1 MSTKKNEVAKTF
13 AQWTDTH
20 WSVKFINNIQN
31 ITQYSDPFGT
41 DTSSIPFTEDLLNQL
56 VEKGKAMKPFK
67 IYLKEGYAFIHGS
80 ASDKGVEVDFSK
92 VYTDNLQWFAHVY
105 GTPKA
110 DVNFTLNNDYY
121 PGYVK
126 CKTIVVNADSKYY
139 ETKFQDYSWG
149 KKIYISPSGGP
160 ILQTGALLA
169 WYQAECVS
177 IKEGYIMPTAD
188 QIQVEPESMRQF
200 LEFEYDFGSQEKVYN
215 IYMYNRWD
223 YDAAKYDQETSDTI
237 ITFPKPEATFY
248 QVDVNKV
255 SGTTITNGPV
265 TQRVDIG
272 KDMQSVS
279 VKVDDTNRMGFDP
292 EVRPTKEGVTFNVDT
307 LQSAPY
313 KYGWVSGAPL
323 RDVSIDI
330 PAPVEFSNTSITL
343 GANLNVGSGKIN
355 QWSVKGKKIME
366 VVINCADGYEFIQ
379 NSDAVTDFT
388 PYLNK
393 IVVTPES
400 EKTNIKFIITEGQ
413 LHITGTISNDI
424 SITLPEPVK
433 KTYTVT
439 VELGENI
446 VRESGG
452 ELIQEVIIGQ
462 PMNQIILKVDDTKVI
477 GSFYANTHNG
487 SKDGVNM
494 AVDTSGEKPYTKLT
508 IGGIPTNNTTVNIAP
523 PSLGYLVR
531 ITGGAN
537 TTHVS
542 GSLRQY
548 VNAGESI
555 ETVIFRCDEGYW
567 FGKYSGGSNNSMSI
581 KLNADKTE
589 LTLSGRPAGMSGF
602 GDYDVRLQDA
612 VKKPVTLTV
621 NLPSDGSVK
630 VKAGEENRLNQSID
644 PGEYI
649 DGITLTP
656 ATNYYMDQEWRKQIQ
671 VAPVNDHIMVM
682 TTDSE
687 TYISGTIV
695 EDTVITVPSAI
706 EKNVNGGEY
715 MLTVDSIGSN
725 LFGIAGF
732 RSNEC
737 RGPATSSVDK
747 NVTFGSITPGNYF
760 GKKIIGCYISGS
772 DGPELSVVSRITG
785 NCYMVLELEN
795 KDHTGI
801 AGSVMCG
808 MTFKTLDISSSLG
821 QEGSIDQDTLYF
833 SSEDRNGTIF
843 SHYMKLLAERG
854 KTIPVIIAPMQRR
867 GVLIHSD
874 TFGGLTSYEGRWWTE
889 WQLSNV
895 STGAVIKYIRNILTE
910 TGPKNI
916 VLYTDETSNNSYFT
930 NIPYGLSERFTIQ
943 FNDTKKIPMIW
954 NYNDSKKGYYAD
966 LDYDMFCIDIG
977 EDSYNNMSKPC
988 TVRYW
993 SRPYWYTL
1001 SLPATGVVNG
1011 DPVKLTLT
1019 CYGDVDMF
1027 NPNEAAIGISPGLIS
1042 SLQVHTVTPFTS
1054 VSSNTYEATIKFT
1067 GTRDYTFSEDIVY
1080 VMHLDEV
1087 ATVGIQLLYSG
1098 SV

>member
-1 MSTKKNEVAKTF
+1 MSTKKNEVTKTF

-20 WSVKFINNIQN
+20 WNVKFINNIPN
-31 ITQYSDPFGT
+31 ITQYTDPFGT
-41 DTSSIPFTEDLLNQL
+41 DTNSIPFTEDLLNQL

-67 IYLKEGYAFIHGS
+67 IYLKEGHAFIHGS
-80 ASDKGVEVDFSK
+80 ASDKGMEVDFDK
-92 VYTDNLQWFAHVY
+92 VDTDNLQWFAHVY

-110 DVNFTLNNDYY
+110 DINFTLNNGYY

-139 ETKFQDYSWG
+139 ETKFKDYSWG
-149 KKIYISPSGGP
+149 KTIYISPAGGP
-160 ILQTGALLA
+160 ILPTGPELA

-223 YDAAKYDQETSDTI
+223 YDAAKYDQETSNTV

-248 QVDVNKV
+248 QVDVNKA

-265 TQRVDIG
+265 NQRVDIG

-292 EVRPTKEGVTFNVDT
+292 EVRPTKDGVTFNVDT
-307 LQSAPY
+307 LQSTPY
-313 KYGWVSGAPL
+313 KHGWVSGIPL
-323 RDVSIDI
+323 RDVTIDI
-330 PAPVEFSNTSITL
+330 PTPVEFSSTSIKL
-343 GANLNVGSGKIN
+343 GANLNVGSGRIN
-355 QWSVKGKKIME
+355 QWSVKGKKITE
-366 VVINCADGYEFIQ
+366 VVINCADGYEFVQ
-379 NSDAVTDFT
+379 NSDTVTDFT
-388 PYLNK
+388 PYFNK

-400 EKTNIKFIITEGQ
+400 EKSNIKFSITEGQ
-413 LHITGTISNDI
+413 LHITGTISNDV
-424 SITLPEPVK
+424 SIALPEPVK
-433 KTYTVT
+433 KTYAIT
-439 VELGENI
+439 VELGENV

-452 ELIQEVIIGQ
+452 ELTQEVRIGQ
-462 PMNQIILKVDDTKVI
+462 PMSQIILKVDDTKVI
-477 GSFYANTHNG
+477 GSFYTNTHNG

-494 AVDTSGEKPYTKLT
+494 AVDTSGEKPYTKLA
-508 IGGIPTNNTTVNIAP
+508 IGGVPTNSTTVNIAP

-555 ETVIFRCDEGYW
+555 ETVIFRCNDGYW
-567 FGKYSGGSNNSMSI
+567 FGKYNGGSNNSMSI

-589 LTLSGRPAGMSGF
+589 LTLSGEPAGMSGF
-602 GDYDVRLQDA
+602 GDYDVRLEDA
-612 VKKPVTLTV
+612 VVIPVSLTI
-621 NLPSDGSVK
+621 NLPSDDSVK
-630 VKAGEENRLNQSID
+630 VKSGEESRLNQFIE

-649 DGITLTP
+649 DGVTLVPKDANYKMTQAWRQTITVEP
-656 ATNYYMDQEWRKQIQ
+656 ANE
-671 VAPVNDHIMVM
+671 HIMMM
-682 TTDSE
+682 TSDTE
-687 TYISGTIV
+687 TYISGRIS
-695 EDTVITVPSAI
+695 ENTVITVPALI
-706 EKNVNGGEY
+706 GG
-715 MLTVDSIGSN
+715 
-725 LFGIAGF
+725 GI
-732 RSNEC
+732 
-737 RGPATSSVDK
+737 
-747 NVTFGSITPGNYF
+747 
-760 GKKIIGCYISGS
+760 
-772 DGPELSVVSRITG
+772 
-785 NCYMVLELEN
+785 VL
-795 KDHTGI
+795 
-801 AGSVMCG
+801 
-808 MTFKTLDISSSLG
+808 
-821 QEGSIDQDTLYF
+821 
-833 SSEDRNGTIF
+833 
-843 SHYMKLLAERG
+843 
-854 KTIPVIIAPMQRR
+854 
-867 GVLIHSD
+867 HSD
-874 TFGGLTSYEGRWWTE
+874 TFSGLTSYEGRWWTE

-895 STGAVIKYIRNILTE
+895 SDGAVIKYIKNILTE

-916 VLYTDETSNNSYFT
+916 VLYTDEASNNSYFT

-943 FNDTKKIPMIW
+943 FNETKKIPMIW
-954 NYNDSKKGYYAD
+954 RYSDSKKGYYAD

-993 SRPYWYTL
+993 SRPYWYKL
-1001 SLPATGVVNG
+1001 SLPASVVVNG

-1019 CYGDVDMF
+1019 CYGDTTMF
-1027 NPNEAAIGISPGLIS
+1027 DSNKAVIGINPSLTS
-1042 SLQVHTVTPFTS
+1042 SLQVHTVTPFVG

-1067 GTRDYTFSEDIVY
+1067 GTRDSFSEDIVY
-1080 VMHLDEV
+1080 VIHLDEV

>member
-20 WSVKFINNIQN
+20 WSVKFINNIPN

-41 DTSSIPFTEDLLNQL
+41 DTNSIPFTEDLLNQL

-67 IYLKEGYAFIHGS
+67 VYLKEGYAFIHGS
-80 ASDKGVEVDFSK
+80 TSDKGMEVDFDK
-92 VYTDNLQWFAHVY
+92 ADTDNLQWFAHVY

-110 DVNFTLNNDYY
+110 DINFTLNNGYY

-139 ETKFQDYSWG
+139 ETKFKDYSWG
-149 KKIYISPSGGP
+149 KTIYISPAGGP
-160 ILQTGALLA
+160 ILPTGPELA

-200 LEFEYDFGSQEKVYN
+200 LEFEYDFSSQEKVYN

-223 YDAAKYDQETSDTI
+223 YDAAKYDQETSNTI

-248 QVDVNKV
+248 QVDVNKA

-292 EVRPTKEGVTFNVDT
+292 EVRPTKDGVTFNVDT

-313 KYGWVSGAPL
+313 KHGWVSGTPL

-330 PAPVEFSNTSITL
+330 PAPVEFSSTSITL
-343 GANLNVGSGKIN
+343 GVNLNVGSGRIN
-355 QWSVKGKKIME
+355 QWSVKGKKITE
-366 VVINCADGYEFIQ
+366 VIINCADGYEFIQ
-379 NSDAVTDFT
+379 NSDTVTDFT
-388 PYLNK
+388 PYFNK

-400 EKTNIKFIITEGQ
+400 EKSNIKFSITEGQ
-413 LHITGTISNDI
+413 LHITGTISNDV

-439 VELGENI
+439 VELGENV

-452 ELIQEVIIGQ
+452 ELTQEVRIGQ
-462 PMNQIILKVDDTKVI
+462 PMSQIILKVDDTKVI
-477 GSFYANTHNG
+477 GSFYTNTHNG
-487 SKDGVNM
+487 SKDGINM

-508 IGGIPTNNTTVNIAP
+508 IGGVPTNSTTVNIAP

-555 ETVIFRCDEGYW
+555 ETVIFRCNDGYW
-567 FGKYSGGSNNSMSI
+567 FGKYNGGSNNSMSI

-589 LTLSGRPAGMSGF
+589 LTLSGEPAGMSGF
-602 GDYDVRLQDA
+602 GDYDVRLEDA
-612 VKKPVTLTV
+612 V
-621 NLPSDGSVK
+621 
-630 VKAGEENRLNQSID
+630 
-644 PGEYI
+644 
-649 DGITLTP
+649 
-656 ATNYYMDQEWRKQIQ
+656 
-671 VAPVNDHIMVM
+671 
-682 TTDSE
+682 
-687 TYISGTIV
+687 
-695 EDTVITVPSAI
+695 
-706 EKNVNGGEY
+706 EKDVNGGEY

-732 RSNEC
+732 RSKEC

-760 GKKIIGCYISGS
+760 GQKIIGCYISGS
-772 DGPELSVVSRITG
+772 DGREPALRGVSRRVTG
-785 NCYMVLELEN
+785 TCYMVLELEN
-795 KDHTGI
+795 KDHLGVS
-801 AGSVMCG
+801 GSVICG
-808 MTFKTLDISSSLG
+808 MTFKTLDISSRLD

-833 SSEDRNGTIF
+833 SSEDHDGTIF
-843 SHYMKLLAERG
+843 GYYTKLLVEKG
-854 KTIPVIIAPMQRR
+854 KTIPVIIAPMQ
-867 GVLIHSD
+867 
-874 TFGGLTSYEGRWWTE
+874 
-889 WQLSNV
+889 
-895 STGAVIKYIRNILTE
+895 
-910 TGPKNI
+910 
-916 VLYTDETSNNSYFT
+916 
-930 NIPYGLSERFTIQ
+930 
-943 FNDTKKIPMIW
+943 
-954 NYNDSKKGYYAD
+954 
-966 LDYDMFCIDIG
+966 
-977 EDSYNNMSKPC
+977 
-988 TVRYW
+988 
-993 SRPYWYTL
+993 
-1001 SLPATGVVNG
+1001 
-1011 DPVKLTLT
+1011 
-1019 CYGDVDMF
+1019 
-1027 NPNEAAIGISPGLIS
+1027 
-1042 SLQVHTVTPFTS
+1042 
-1054 VSSNTYEATIKFT
+1054 
-1067 GTRDYTFSEDIVY
+1067 
-1080 VMHLDEV
+1080 
-1087 ATVGIQLLYSG
+1087 
-1098 SV
+1098 